1 MFSLNPRR
9 ILQAVAGNW
18 VPKVLSIAL
27 ALTIFMIHRLDTLE
41 TRFFSNP
48 LILELPSHLCPSSS
62 YVRMIRITLRGDANN
77 IQPIQN
83 DDIEAYIDLNN
94 YESPGLYYVPVR
106 IRKKGTALGVEPLE
120 ISVNPVAMNIT
131 LDYKQ
136 NKYVP
141 LTATIE
147 GSPEPGFDLVSHTL
161 SPAQVVL
168 EGPTS
173 LLDNVL
179 ELYTDVI
186 DLNGRNADFS
196 VTVPILSRD
205 PLLTIRGNGTTEF
218 KGFVHSRIDVRNF
231 GNIPITLL
239 NLAPGLRAEPDFRT
253 GTVRLEGSRGNLD
266 AFSPPAGFLTV
277 DCSGITGAGRYTLP
291 VTAALPPSLSLIRTD
306 PAELGITVTSPDMA
320 APESAETP
328 ETVETEDR

>member
-1 MFSLNPRR
+1 MFSLNLKG
-9 ILQAVAGNW
+9 ILRGVAENW

-27 ALTIFMIHRLDTLE
+27 ALTIFMIHRMNTLE

-48 LILELPSHLCPSSS
+48 LILELPSHLCPSSP
-62 YVRMIRITLRGDANN
+62 YARMIRITLRGDANN
-77 IQPIQN
+77 TQPILD
-83 DDIEAYIDLNN
+83 DDIEAYIDLNS
-94 YESPGLYYVPVR
+94 YESPGVYHVPIR

-120 ISVNPVAMNIT
+120 VSVDPVAMNIE

-141 LTATIE
+141 LTANIE

-161 SPAQVVL
+161 SPTQVVL
-168 EGPTS
+168 EGPS
-173 LLDNVL
+173 GLLDNVL

-196 VTVPILSRD
+196 VTVPILNPD
-205 PLLTIRGNGTTEF
+205 PLLTIRGNGTTDF

-239 NLAPGLRAEPDFRT
+239 NLKTGLRAEPDFRT

-266 AFSPPAGFLTV
+266 AFSPPSGFLTV
-277 DCSGITGAGRYTLP
+277 DCSAVTGAGRYSLP
-291 VTAALPPSLSLIRTD
+291 VKATLPPSLSLVRTD
-306 PAELGITVTSPDMA
+306 PGELGITVTQ
-320 APESAETP
+320 E
-328 ETVETEDR
+328 ETEDQ